1 MIFSRVFCAN
11 SSRKC
16 GILTIKGNGK
26 MKTYLREFWDK
37 CKESAVSILP
47 FFVIILAL
55 YLIFLPFNIFAML
68 SILVATLLMIIGMS
82 MFSVGVDMSTMKM
95 GGYVGSHLSGSRKL
109 SFMTIL
115 SFLLGFLVTIAEP
128 DLMVLAE
135 QVPGISSKWIIL
147 ITVSLGTG
155 IFLLLSTLRTI
166 FRWSLKTI
174 LIISYMVA
182 LILSIFAPSSFL
194 PLAFDSIGVTTGA
207 VSVPFIMAFGLGIC
221 AVRSGKNNQE
231 DGFGLIALAS
241 IGPVIAI
248 LIVSLFLPGGGT
260 TNTESVSAITSASA
274 WGSSVGSSVVSYLW
288 EVFIVI
294 IPIFIFFLIY
304 NFIYLKLPKMHIFRI
319 FFGLIYCYVGLVLF
333 LTGVSSGYLPMADLL
348 GSTIAQ
354 GNTKWLL
361 IPLGLVLGFF
371 LVFAEPAV
379 HVLNKQ
385 VEDITEGVIR
395 RKTMLIG
402 MSIGVAIAMFIV
414 VIRAIFAIDF
424 LYIITPLVVL
434 LVVLSVYAPNLFVG
448 IAFDSGGAAAGS
460 ISASFVL
467 PFILGVCKSAG
478 ADLMLYGFGTIAIIS
493 ILPTIVI
500 EIMGIR
506 YQYILNKS
514 KPKKRKV
521 VTDVTIIDFD

>member
-1 MIFSRVFCAN
+1 M
-11 SSRKC
+11 
-16 GILTIKGNGK
+16 KGYFK
-26 MKTYLREFWDK
+26 EFWDK
-37 CKESAVSILP
+37 CKESAVSIMP
-47 FFVIILAL
+47 FFVIIVAL
-55 YLIFLPFNIFAML
+55 YLIFLPFNIFALL

-82 MFSVGVDMSTMKM
+82 MFNVGVDMSTMKM

-115 SFLLGFLVTIAEP
+115 SFILGFLVTIAEP

-155 IFLLLSTLRTI
+155 LFLLLSTLRTI

-174 LIISYMVA
+174 LIISYMMA
-182 LILSIFAPSSFL
+182 LILSIFAPSNFL
-194 PLAFDSIGVTTGA
+194 PLSFDSIGVTTGA

-221 AVRSGKNNQE
+221 AVRSGKNNQD

-248 LIVSLFLPGGGT
+248 LIVSLFIGGGSAGGAS
-260 TNTESVSAITSASA
+260 ESVEMISTASGWA
-274 WGSSVGSSVVSYLW
+274 STVSGSILSYLW

-294 IPIFIFFLIY
+294 IPIFAFFLIY
-304 NFIYLKLPKMHIFRI
+304 NFIYLKLPKTSILRI

-333 LTGVSSGYLPMADLL
+333 LTGVASGYLPMADLL
-348 GSTIAQ
+348 GYTIAQ
-354 GNTKWLL
+354 AGTKWVLV
-361 IPLGLVLGFF
+361 PLGVLMGFF

-385 VEDITEGVIR
+385 VEDITGGVIKKR
-395 RKTMLIG
+395 TMLIG
-402 MSIGVAIAMFIV
+402 ISIGVAIAMLLV
-414 VIRAIFAIDF
+414 VIRALFKIEFI
-424 LYIITPLVVL
+424 YIISPLVVA
-434 LVVLSVYAPNLFVG
+434 LVILSMYAPNLFVG

-467 PFILGVCKSAG
+467 PLVIGICKAAG
-478 ADLMLYGFGTIAIIS
+478 IDSMLYGFGTIAIIS

-506 YQYILNKS
+506 YQYIVNKS
-514 KPKKRKV
+514 KPKRRKIV
-521 VTDVTIIDFD
+521 SDITIIDFD